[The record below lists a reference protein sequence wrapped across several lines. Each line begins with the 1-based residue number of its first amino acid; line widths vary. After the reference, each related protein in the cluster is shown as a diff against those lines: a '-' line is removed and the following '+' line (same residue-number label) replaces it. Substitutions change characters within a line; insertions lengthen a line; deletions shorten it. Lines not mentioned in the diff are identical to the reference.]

1 MEFLVEFDV
10 HVPEGSQ
17 EAEIEQ
23 CVSAEAAASAELA
36 REGHLMRLWKPPTA
50 AGENA
55 GAR

>member
-1 MEFLVEFDV
+1 MSSTSTF
-10 HVPEGSQ
+10 PEGNP
-17 EAEIEQ
+17 EAEIERR
-23 CVSAEAAASAELA
+23 VSAEVAASAEPA